1 MKMKQILALS
11 IAIIVAMSISLGA
24 IKTANAQATVLSLQ
38 PGTISGP
45 PPDLG
50 DTFTVTLEIADVT
63 NLWGWATKISWT
75 PAVLEM
81 VGTPAEGPFLKP
93 GTLFAAAPPDNVNG
107 NVPDMSC
114 GRTTATGVSGS
125 GVLASMT
132 FRVKGY
138 GSTTISLSNTQ
149 LLDPA
154 SPHNQ
159 ITHTPANSNFNL
171 PPPPAHGPVAK
182 FTPADGTWYMD
193 GDSIALDATSSTPGY
208 DTVPVA
214 EVCPITSYAWQ
225 IDFGNDG
232 SVEMSFGGA
241 TATILASII
250 GEVKVTLTVTA
261 PDPHPPSGT
270 GYSTTDTEIHIL
282 HIRAIPQGADIDV
295 YTQRGGVGP
304 DASSDAFGP
313 QELVSLYAKVTYNNV
328 PVVSKD
334 VAFEIQNADGT
345 AVAYRSGRTN
355 SEGIATAEYRLP
367 WPDENPEA
375 GFGVWT
381 IIGTVDV
388 SQVVVDDGCSFQ
400 FGYIIKI
407 VSVQTLLPNNTPAVS
422 FARESSV
429 KVNVTLSNIR
439 KVDVATT
446 VTITIYDEAKVP
458 IAAFVVD
465 ISVTAQGQTWTAGT
479 MTIPSWAFV
488 GQATVYVNAM
498 TQLPSLGGVPYCP
511 ESATNFQITA

>member
-1 MKMKQILALS
+1 MNMKQILALS
-11 IAIIVAMSISLGA
+11 IAIMMAMSISLGT

-50 DTFTVTLEIADVT
+50 ETFTVTLEIADVT
-63 NLWGWATKISWT
+63 NLWGWAVNLAWGPT
-75 PAVLEM
+75 VLEM
-81 VGTPAEGPFLKP
+81 VGAPTEGTFLQP

-107 NVPDMSC
+107 ILPDMSC

-138 GSTTISLSNTQ
+138 GSTTINITYSE

-154 SPHNQ
+154 IPHNQ
-159 ITHTPANSNFNL
+159 ILHTIANSNFNL
-171 PPPPAHGPVAK
+171 PPPPAHGPTAK
-182 FTPADGTWYMD
+182 FTPADGTWYME
-193 GDSIALDATSSTPGY
+193 GDSIFLDATSSTPGY

-214 EVCPITSYAWQ
+214 EVCPITSYDWQ

-232 SVEMSFGGA
+232 SVEMIFGGV
-241 TATILASII
+241 TATILASIV
-250 GEVKVTLTVTA
+250 GDVKVTLTVTA
-261 PDPHPPSGT
+261 PDPTPPSGS

-282 HIRAIPQGADIDV
+282 HIRAIPQGADIDI

-304 DASSDAFGP
+304 DAQSDAFGP
-313 QELVSLYAKVTYNNV
+313 QELVILYAKVTYNNV
-328 PVVSKD
+328 PVANKD

-345 AVAYRSGRTN
+345 AIAYRTGRAN

-367 WPDENPEA
+367 WPDEDPEA
-375 GFGVWT
+375 GFGIWT

-388 SQVVVDDGCSFQ
+388 SQVVVNDTCTFQ
-400 FGYIIKI
+400 FDYIIKI
-407 VSVQTLLPNNTPAVS
+407 VSVQTLLQNNTPATS

-458 IAAFVVD
+458 IAAFVVE

-488 GQATVYVNAM
+488 GQATVYVNAL
-498 TQLPSLGGVPYCP
+498 TQLPSLSGVPCCP
-511 ESATNFQITA
+511 ESAINFQITA